1 MINLLGA
8 NAAAAMQ
15 QSWIPR
21 ANSSNSTNN
30 TNNTNTDNSTDPAAD
45 TQDLFLKLLVAQ
57 LKTQDPTS
65 PMDPTQMVGQ
75 MLSMNQLNELIQ
87 IRQLIQGT
95 PTSIIIKHEPNNR
108 SLIPCQ
114 IFRFHFPDCKPH
126 RRRCPLFPT
135 IWPTSTLWDTRAAR
149 HPFVIFSI
157 RRSAPTAPTI
167 PSRSEKV

>member
-15 QSWIPR
+15 QSWSPR

-30 TNNTNTDNSTDPAAD
+30 TNTNTDNSTDPAAD

-87 IRQLIQGT
+87 IRQLMQGATT
-95 PTSIIIKHEPNNR
+95 PTTN
-108 SLIPCQ
+108 Q
-114 IFRFHFPDCKPH
+114 
-126 RRRCPLFPT
+126 
-135 IWPTSTLWDTRAAR
+135 STGA
-149 HPFVIFSI
+149 
-157 RRSAPTAPTI
+157 
-167 PSRSEKV
+167 